1 MALLT
6 SIRDGLK
13 TNLETISGLTAY
25 EYVPDWIEPP
35 IALVAPINSLN
46 YDSTMARGADTY
58 EIPVIVYIS
67 RVDAQLS
74 QDAVDGYLA
83 STGPT
88 SVKAAIESDPTLGGA
103 AMSVRVVSATDYGEY
118 EVTQGT
124 SFLGVTFNVEVIA

>member
-83 STGPT
+83 SSGAT

-103 AMSVRVVSATDYGEY
+103 AMSVRVISATDYGEY

-124 SFLGVTFNVEVIA
+124 SFLGVTFNIEVIA

>member
-35 IALVAPINSLN
+35 IALVAPLNSLN

-67 RVDAQLS
+67 RIDAQLS
-74 QDAVDGYLA
+74 QDSVDAYLA
-83 STGPT
+83 SSGAT

-103 AMSVRVVSATDYGEY
+103 AMSVRVISATDYGEY

-124 SFLGVTFNVEVIA
+124 SFLGVTFNIEVIA

>member
-74 QDAVDGYLA
+74 QDTVDGYLA
-83 STGPT
+83 SSGAT

-124 SFLGVTFNVEVIA
+124 SFLGVTFNVEVIG

>member
-25 EYVPDWIEPP
+25 EYVPDFIDPP

-74 QDAVDGYLA
+74 QDTVDGYLA
-83 STGPT
+83 STGAT
-88 SVKAAIESDPTLGGA
+88 SVKQAIESDPTLGGA
-103 AMSVRVVSATDYGEY
+103 AMSVRVISATDYGEY

>member
-25 EYVPDWIEPP
+25 EYVPDFIDPP

-74 QDAVDGYLA
+74 QDTVDGYLA
-83 STGPT
+83 SSGAT

>member
-13 TNLETISGLTAY
+13 ANLETISGLTAY

-74 QDAVDGYLA
+74 QDAVDSYLA
-83 STGPT
+83 SSGAT

>member
-25 EYVPDWIEPP
+25 EFVPDFIDPP

-67 RVDAQLS
+67 RIDAQTA
-74 QDAVDGYLA
+74 QDEVDGYLA
-83 STGPT
+83 SSGAT

>member
-74 QDAVDGYLA
+74 QDTVDGYLA
-83 STGPT
+83 SSGAT

>member
-1 MALLT
+1 VALLT

-25 EYVPDWIEPP
+25 EFVPDFIDPP

-67 RVDAQLS
+67 RIDAQTA
-74 QDAVDGYLA
+74 QDEVDGYLA
-83 STGPT
+83 SSGAT

>member
-46 YDSTMARGADTY
+46 YDSTMARG
-58 EIPVIVYIS
+58 
-67 RVDAQLS
+67 
-74 QDAVDGYLA
+74 
-83 STGPT
+83 
-88 SVKAAIESDPTLGGA
+88 GG
-103 AMSVRVVSATDYGEY
+103 R
-118 EVTQGT
+118 
-124 SFLGVTFNVEVIA
+124 

>member
-25 EYVPDWIEPP
+25 EYVPDFIEPP

-74 QDAVDGYLA
+74 QDTVDGYLA
-83 STGPT
+83 SSGAT

>member
-74 QDAVDGYLA
+74 QDTVDGYLA
-83 STGPT
+83 STGAT

>member
-58 EIPVIVYIS
+58 DIPVIVYIS

-74 QDAVDGYLA
+74 QDTVDGYLA
-83 STGPT
+83 STGAT

-103 AMSVRVVSATDYGEY
+103 AMSVRVISATDYGEY

>member
-83 STGPT
+83 SSGET

-103 AMSVRVVSATDYGEY
+103 AMSVRVISATDYGEY

>member
-35 IALVAPINSLN
+35 IALVAPLNTLN

-67 RVDAQLS
+67 RVDAQTS
-74 QDAVDGYLA
+74 QDDVDAYLA
-83 STGPT
+83 STGAT
-88 SVKAAIESDPTLGGA
+88 SVKAAIESDPTLGGS
-103 AMSVRVVSATDYGEY
+103 AMSVRVISASDYGEY

>member
-74 QDAVDGYLA
+74 QDTVDGYLA
-83 STGPT
+83 STGAT

-103 AMSVRVVSATDYGEY
+103 AMSVRVISATDYGEY

>member
-13 TNLETISGLTAY
+13 TNLETIAGLTAY
-25 EYVPDWIEPP
+25 EYVPDFIDPP
-35 IALVAPINSLN
+35 IALVAPLNTLN

-67 RVDAQLS
+67 RIDAQTA
-74 QDAVDGYLA
+74 QDEVDNYLA
-83 STGPT
+83 STGAT

-103 AMSVRVVSATDYGEY
+103 AMSVRVISASDYGEY

-124 SFLGVTFNVEVIA
+124 RFLGVTFNVEVIA

>member
-13 TNLETISGLTAY
+13 ANLETISGLTAY

-74 QDAVDGYLA
+74 QDTVDGYLA
-83 STGPT
+83 STGAT

-103 AMSVRVVSATDYGEY
+103 AMSVRVISATDYGEY

-124 SFLGVTFNVEVIA
+124 SFLGVTFNIEVIA

>member
-13 TNLETISGLTAY
+13 TNLETISDLTAY

-35 IALVAPINSLN
+35 IALVAPLNSLN

-58 EIPVIVYIS
+58 EVPVILYIS
-67 RVDAQLS
+67 RIDAETS
-74 QDAVDGYLA
+74 QDTVDSYLVA
-83 STGPT
+83 SGAN
-88 SVKAAIESDPTLGGA
+88 SIKAAIESDATLGGA
-103 AMSVRVVSATDYGEY
+103 AMSVRVISATDYGEY

>member
-35 IALVAPINSLN
+35 IALVAPLNTLN

-67 RVDAQLS
+67 RVDAQTS
-74 QDAVDGYLA
+74 QDDVDAYLA
-83 STGPT
+83 STGAT
-88 SVKAAIESDPTLGGA
+88 SVKAAIESDSTLGGA
-103 AMSVRVVSATDYGEY
+103 AMSVRVISATDYGEY

>member
-58 EIPVIVYIS
+58 EIPIVVYIS
-67 RVDAQLS
+67 RIDAETAQDGVDA
-74 QDAVDGYLA
+74 YLA
-83 STGPT
+83 STGAT